1 MVIREARGG
10 ERPPF
15 PEPALRVNTLFILP
29 ECEGRASYRDNLRVA
44 NEAISRLMEE
54 VAATTTAAT
63 SHREGGARRT
73 KEGKA

>member
-1 MVIREARGG
+1 M
-10 ERPPF
+10 
-15 PEPALRVNTLFILP
+15 
-29 ECEGRASYRDNLRVA
+29 
-44 NEAISRLMEE
+44 RLMEK